1 MPSTSSILK
10 YAHSVRLAYRLEEAT
25 AAWLSCPDA
34 SCPDASAETATEA
47 AIKLEASS
55 SAHPA
60 VVQGAL
66 RSIVLL
72 SECCAPYTV
81 LHRIRT
87 VLRAWIFVVF
97 TKTSGSRV
105 LLTSGAVH
113 SVPPMISVL

>member
-25 AAWLSCPDA
+25 AAWL